1 MSACIEIAAI
11 RCESKNRNV
20 VKNQYTSEYN
30 SSSFAGSTL
39 KSDQQLANWQAQALA
54 IEAAVNSL
62 MVGQDRPVRLLCI
75 ATFTRGH
82 VILEGSVGVG
92 KTTLLRAVART
103 LGGGYE
109 RIEGTIDLMPS
120 DLVYHTYVDAGGK
133 PKVAPGPLL
142 KHGEALATF
151 FFNEINR
158 ARPQMHSLML
168 RVMAERSV
176 SAFNR
181 EYRFPHLLVV
191 ADRNRVER
199 EETFEIPA
207 AARDRFLMEIEIKS
221 PTDSTLLQQL
231 MVDTRFH
238 DTERLLDQVPADI
251 IDYRDLNGVSRVIQD
266 NIQTSEAI
274 RRYALNLCHAS
285 SDPGAFGITLE
296 DTEMSRLIQAGVS
309 PRGMSYLLRAARV
322 AAWLNGRASVLPED
336 LHEVFFAVVAHRIF
350 FRPAFELRRA
360 ELAKEL
366 TSQILQSVAAP

>member
-1 MSACIEIAAI
+1 MKA
-11 RCESKNRNV
+11 
-20 VKNQYTSEYN
+20 
-30 SSSFAGSTL
+30 
-39 KSDQQLANWQAQALA
+39 DQRLADWQDPALA
-54 IEAAVNSL
+54 IEAAVKTA
-62 MVGQDRPVRLLCI
+62 MVGQDEAVRLLCI

-109 RIEGTIDLMPS
+109 RIEGTVDLMPS
-120 DLVYHTYVDAGGK
+120 DLVYHTYVDADGK

-181 EYRFPHLLVV
+181 EYRFPHLQVV
-191 ADRNRVER
+191 ADRNRVEI
-199 EETFEIPA
+199 EETFEVPA
-207 AARDRFLMEIEIKS
+207 AARDRFLMEIEIKP
-221 PTDSTLLQQL
+221 PTNADLLQQL

-238 DTERLLDQVPADI
+238 DTEQLLDQVPAQI
-251 IDYRDLNGVSRVIQD
+251 VDYRELNGISAAIQSH
-266 NIQTSEAI
+266 IFTSEAI
-274 RRYALNLCHAS
+274 QEYALNLCRATT
-285 SDPGAFGITLE
+285 DPRDFGITLA
-296 DTEMSRLIQAGVS
+296 DTDMTRLIQAGVS

-322 AAWLNGRASVLPED
+322 AAWLNGRESVLPED
-336 LHEVFFAVVAHRIF
+336 IHEVFFAVVAHRVF
-350 FRPAFELRRA
+350 FRPAFELRRG
-360 ELAKEL
+360 ELAREL
-366 TSQILQSVAAP
+366 TDQILQSVATP